1 MAQNYCS
8 YNLPLE
14 ASNIILHK
22 MESIYTQTIAS
33 RGWHVYGKTSW
44 KNPKKGQTVFA
55 EKEQEK
61 IALLSDPYAVAWKLK
76 HSEKLTASVV
86 GHVPRESSRAVSF
99 FLDRGGIVQGT
110 VINEKYQPSP
120 IPRGGLEIL
129 LKVTMKIGDEKRRYL
144 NRLREIMKANYEI
157 GTEMECEISTASI
170 SSFEIAS
177 SECVENREELVM
189 FLENDENEEE
199 QWENADEGRKEQC
212 EIICLDD

>member
-1 MAQNYCS
+1 
-8 YNLPLE
+8 
-14 ASNIILHK
+14 

-86 GHVPRESSRAVSF
+86 GHVPREISRAVSF

-110 VINEKYQPSP
+110 VINEK
-120 IPRGGLEIL
+120 
-129 LKVTMKIGDEKRRYL
+129 
-144 NRLREIMKANYEI
+144 
-157 GTEMECEISTASI
+157 ISTI
-170 SSFEIAS
+170 SYSTRGVGDPFES
-177 SECVENREELVM
+177 HHEDWR
-189 FLENDENEEE
+189 
-199 QWENADEGRKEQC
+199 RKET
-212 EIICLDD
+212 IFKSFKRDY